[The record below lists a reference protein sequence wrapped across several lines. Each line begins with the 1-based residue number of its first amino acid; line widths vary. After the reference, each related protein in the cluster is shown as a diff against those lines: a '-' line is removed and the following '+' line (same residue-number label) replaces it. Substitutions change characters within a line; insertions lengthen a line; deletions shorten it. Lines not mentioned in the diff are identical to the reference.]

1 MKNLLLYIPFKKFLE
16 RLRKTIISYAIFIYS
31 GKFHKLLLNSR
42 QNLLKVSICME
53 KKILVSSGLFSKVQ
67 EPSR

>member
-1 MKNLLLYIPFKKFLE
+1 M
-16 RLRKTIISYAIFIYS
+16 ISYAIFIRS
-31 GKFHKLLLNSR
+31 GKFQRLLIDSTEF

>member
-1 MKNLLLYIPFKKFLE
+1 MKNLLLYIPFKKVLE
-16 RLRKTIISYAIFIYS
+16 RSRKTIISYAIYS
-31 GKFHKLLLNSR
+31 FRKIPQTSTEF

>member
-1 MKNLLLYIPFKKFLE
+1 MKNLLLYIPFKKVLE
-16 RLRKTIISYAIFIYS
+16 RSRKTIISYAIFIYS
-31 GKFHKLLLNSR
+31 GKFHKL
-42 QNLLKVSICME
+42 LLKVSICME